1 MLLVTLALEEE
12 IIFALQE
19 IRSAAE
25 KGSDSMPFP
34 AMVRD
39 VGLENSIVLFA
50 PGRIWKI
57 DLRTRSVRGEVSRG
71 ALASQTED

>member
-1 MLLVTLALEEE
+1 MLVTLALDEK
-12 IIFALQE
+12 IVFVFKK

-71 ALASQTED
+71 ALASQTKD